1 MSEVPARR
9 QASGAGAPSGRR
21 ELRVAIDARLTGG
34 EGGGVAS
41 VVLGL
46 AYGLSRLTDGDEEYL
61 FLVLE
66 GRDAWLRSYVSGPC
80 RTLEQRGVSDTA
92 RRLKDRI
99 GYAAPMARAAW
110 QHLPAR
116 VTGVPEVP
124 HSTGLVEAAGVDI
137 VHFVAQ
143 GAFLTSL
150 PSIYHP
156 HDLQHVHLPQFFSP
170 KARAIRERHYKA
182 FADQAAMVA
191 VASTWTK
198 RDVERHLG
206 IADSKIVVVPWAPP
220 LAAVPEPTPD
230 ERIAIAGRL
239 RLPARYLMYPARTWP
254 HKNHAVLIDAASL
267 LRRRHGIEAPLV
279 FTGHRTPEA
288 RAVDARARR
297 LGVDDLVTWTGFL
310 DPRELRAV
318 YALSEG
324 VIIPSLFEAASAP
337 LWEAWLAGKPAACSN
352 VTSLPEQAG
361 DAAIVFDPASVDAVA
376 DAIAKLW
383 TSEDLRITLA
393 RRGVQRVGA
402 FTWDR
407 TARTFRAHYRRI
419 AGAAVSDEDADL
431 MAAEAGI

>member
-1 MSEVPARR
+1 M
-9 QASGAGAPSGRR
+9 GRR
-21 ELRVAIDARLTGG
+21 ELRVAIDARLPDG

-41 VVLGL
+41 VTIGL
-46 AYGLSRLTDGDEEYL
+46 THGLSRLTDGNEQYL

-66 GRDAWLRSYVSGPC
+66 GHDAWLRPHLSGPC
-80 RTLEQRGVSDTA
+80 RTLEQRSESETA

-99 GYAAPMARAAW
+99 ARSAPFARTVW
-110 QHLPAR
+110 RQLPAR
-116 VTGVPEVP
+116 VTGVPELP
-124 HSTGLVEAAGVDI
+124 HSTGLVEAAGADI
-137 VHFVAQ
+137 VHFVTQ
-143 GAFLTSL
+143 GFLTSL

-170 KARAIRERHYKA
+170 KVRAIRERHHRA

-198 RDVERHLG
+198 RDVARHLG

-220 LAAVPEPTPD
+220 LAAFPEPTPD
-230 ERIAIAGRL
+230 EAIAIAGRL

-254 HKNHAVLIDAASL
+254 HKNHAVLIDAVSL
-267 LRRRHGIEAPLV
+267 LRRRHGIEASLV
-279 FTGHRTPEA
+279 FTGYRTPEA
-288 RAVDARARR
+288 KGLDARASR
-297 LGVDDLVTWTGFL
+297 LRVYDLVTWTGFL

-318 YALSEG
+318 YALSDG

-337 LWEAWLAGKPAACSN
+337 LWEAWLAGKPVACSN

-361 DAAIVFDPASVDAVA
+361 DAAIVFDPSSVEAVA
-376 DAIAKLW
+376 DAIAMLW
-383 TSEDLRITLA
+383 TSEELRITLA
-393 RRGVQRVGA
+393 RRGAQRVAA

-419 AGAAVSDEDADL
+419 AGAAASDEDADL
-431 MAAEAGI
+431 MAAEPGI